1 MPGVTVHIM
10 TQDHLNFT
18 ENIWDQAKDVKDIS
32 KTLKTVL
39 KNGKLVIYPNAK
51 SDTPSST
58 VVFEDQSEQTVSMT
72 VSNIKVGD
80 FVKLIKDH
88 YYGNYAVLTGESYGS
103 EIKID
108 YFQKEKNFVI
118 KENGFDS
125 RIIIQLKRV
134 QGNPGHYSFEEQ
146 L

>member
-51 SDTPSST
+51 SDKPINTA
-58 VVFEDQSEQTVSMT
+58 VFEDQPEQTTSMK
-72 VSNIKVGD
+72 VSNTKVGD
-80 FVKLIKDH
+80 FAK
-88 YYGNYAVLTGESYGS
+88 
-103 EIKID
+103 
-108 YFQKEKNFVI
+108 VI
-118 KENGFDS
+118 KE
-125 RIIIQLKRV
+125 
-134 QGNPGHYSFEEQ
+134 HY
-146 L
+146 